1 MKKTISLFFV
11 LTTLLFSISEFTGSN
26 GKLSFKY
33 NDKYNRITRL
43 NGDMGTHNTDIST
56 IQLGVYYEGNYYL
69 LSNYI
74 ISKEFIP
81 KTNIF
86 KTVAELP
93 FGTITTKY
101 IPSMVDKYSF
111 YILNEYDIA
120 DEKPIDFVYIFNMT
134 ETNGVIKY
142 VKNKDY
148 YQYNEN
154 IYIKNLKNQ
163 MTGYIIPTSNLE
175 EIKLKKIESTTIKYR
190 NQRLIMSSK
199 VRVFDKEKTDIV
211 QIRYK
216 GEPTF
221 FAFESSTRLLARE
234 SDYWKNWLKP
244 LPFTLDKNTKK
255 IVERFLIYLKTSTN
269 GYNSY
274 TNIGLNETFQ
284 SKDSLFATI
293 AFIKYGYL
301 EDAKEIIKG
310 RLYADNDLSYLS
322 NSKLTEKEIQDIYIF
337 LMYIAKSKDTQFY
350 NENSIEIRKKINRI
364 INNII
369 DGEDRKNILSKGYE
383 FKIYYYTYIIL
394 NLYRE
399 ITDDKSYF
407 LNEIKLRNDLFI
419 NFLVGDEVKKYR
431 LDKEYTYSKWEFPIF
446 YRGADPDT
454 ILEALHKK
462 TIFNRYPY
470 FSDTKIVDINRNLNI
485 LDGFYTNKLKR
496 YGDINLLQINEDI
509 EKNAMRIPNKIYLI
523 GGKRYKVNGI
533 DIYLTSKYL
542 NLIYDRGE
550 K

>member
-1 MKKTISLFFV
+1 MKKTILLFFV
-11 LTTLLFSISEFTGSN
+11 LTTLLFSMSEFTGSN

-33 NDKYNRITRL
+33 SDKYNRITRI

-74 ISKEFIP
+74 TSKEFIP

-86 KTVAELP
+86 KTIAKLP

-101 IPSMVDKYSF
+101 VPSMVDKKSF
-111 YILNEYDIA
+111 YILNEYDVA
-120 DEKPIDFVYIFNMT
+120 GEKPLDFVYIFNMT
-134 ETNGVIKY
+134 ETNGIIEY
-142 VKNKDY
+142 IKNKDY
-148 YQYNEN
+148 YRYNEN

-163 MTGYIIPTSNLE
+163 MKGYIIPTSNLE

-199 VRVFDKEKTDIV
+199 IRIFDKEKTDIV
-211 QIRYK
+211 QIRYR

-221 FAFESSTRLLARE
+221 FAFESSAKLLARE
-234 SDYWKNWLKP
+234 KEYWKDWLKP
-244 LPFTLDKNTKK
+244 LPFTLDKDTKK

-269 GYNSY
+269 GFNSY
-274 TNIGLNETFQ
+274 TNIGLNETSQ

-293 AFIKYGYL
+293 AFVKYGYL

-310 RLYADNDLSYLS
+310 RLDTEKDFLYLS

-337 LMYIAKSKDTQFY
+337 LIYIAKSKDTRFY
-350 NENSIEIRKKINRI
+350 NENSVEIQKKIKRI
-364 INNII
+364 VNNIL
-369 DGEDRKNILSKGYE
+369 DGNGEKNILSKGYE
-383 FKIYYYTYIIL
+383 FKIYYYTHIIL

-399 ITDDKSYF
+399 ITNDKSYF
-407 LNEIKLRNDLFI
+407 GDEIKLRNYLFT

-431 LDKEYTYSKWEFPIF
+431 LDRETTYSKWEFPMF
-446 YRGADPDT
+446 YRGVEQDE

-470 FSDTKIVDINRNLNI
+470 FSDTKIVDINRSLNV
-485 LDGFYTNKLKR
+485 LDSFYSNKLTR
-496 YGDINLLQINEDI
+496 YGDISLLQINEDI

-523 GGKRYKVNGI
+523 GRKKYKVNGI

>member
-1 MKKTISLFFV
+1 
-11 LTTLLFSISEFTGSN
+11 
-26 GKLSFKY
+26 
-33 NDKYNRITRL
+33 
-43 NGDMGTHNTDIST
+43 
-56 IQLGVYYEGNYYL
+56 
-69 LSNYI
+69 
-74 ISKEFIP
+74 
-81 KTNIF
+81 
-86 KTVAELP
+86 
-93 FGTITTKY
+93 
-101 IPSMVDKYSF
+101 
-111 YILNEYDIA
+111 
-120 DEKPIDFVYIFNMT
+120 
-134 ETNGVIKY
+134 
-142 VKNKDY
+142 
-148 YQYNEN
+148 
-154 IYIKNLKNQ
+154 

-244 LPFTLDKNTKK
+244 LPFTLEKNTKK

-369 DGEDRKNILSKGYE
+369 DGEDGKNILSKGYE